1 MNNLESFHVNEGAE
15 GIDNGAF
22 ERLREK
28 MAQARAQI
36 KKDKKQEASQVKK
49 DNVLF
54 NVLMEFIKHLPADH
68 PTVKGIVSCLSANLP
83 SLVILSVI
91 SLNYKSIEKALPA
104 QSADQN
110 LPQVNNADIPN
121 IQKLILWLQR
131 VQLHIQTAK
140 ESDLRKIYLHGKIH
154 PSLKGLLVHTLTE
167 YFKTI
172 PQEQVSVD
180 QVGSYIET
188 MVSQLEQLNPNKEI
202 EE

>member
-1 MNNLESFHVNEGAE
+1 MNNLEHFHANEGAE

-83 SLVILSVI
+83 SLVVLSVI
-91 SLNYKSIEKALPA
+91 SLNYKSIEKALPEI
-104 QSADQN
+104 SPEEN
-110 LPQVNNADIPN
+110 LHSLKLVEIPN
-121 IQKLILWLQR
+121 IQKLISW
-131 VQLHIQTAK
+131 IQKVNYSISNAK
-140 ESDLRKIYLHGKIH
+140 HSDIQKLYLNQKIH
-154 PSLKGLLVHTLTE
+154 PSLRGLVVHTLSE

-172 PQEQVSVD
+172 PEEQVPIAKVEDYTQAIID
-180 QVGSYIET
+180 QLDS
-188 MVSQLEQLNPNKEI
+188 LNNKELDD
-202 EE
+202 